1 MNYKTKKFS
10 KLITVIILATIAGFF
25 LGCTPKAAV
34 KETSQEAVDVPEPK
48 RITGLSTNEDAES
61 IAVLVKGNQELTYTS
76 VKQHVPPG
84 VILYFPET
92 MLYLDD
98 LDTPHLAD
106 SAIIASIKTSEL
118 TGNGQTSRLEILLK
132 QDVAYE
138 ISREDTD
145 LKITP
150 INCN

>member
-1 MNYKTKKFS
+1 MNNS
-10 KLITVIILATIAGFF
+10 KWL
-25 LGCTPKAAV
+25 
-34 KETSQEAVDVPEPK
+34 EPK

-98 LDTPHLAD
+98 LDTPHLTD
-106 SAIIASIKTSEL
+106 SDIIASIKTSEL
-118 TGNGQTSRLEILLK
+118 TGNGRTSRLEILLK
-132 QDVAYE
+132 PLE
-138 ISREDTD
+138 IFFER
-145 LKITP
+145 LNMK
-150 INCN
+150 